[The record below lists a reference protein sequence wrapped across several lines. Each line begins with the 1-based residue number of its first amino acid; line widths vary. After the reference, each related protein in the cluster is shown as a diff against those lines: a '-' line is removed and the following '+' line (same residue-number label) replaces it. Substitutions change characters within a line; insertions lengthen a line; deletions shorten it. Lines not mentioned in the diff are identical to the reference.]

1 MNARVLA
8 KLTSVTAVSLLALIA
23 VLCLLTVR
31 DGAAWKET
39 FAATLAALLG
49 YYIGRNR
56 TTDEKGDAPK

>member
-8 KLTSVTAVSLLALIA
+8 KLTSVTAVSLLSLIG
-23 VLCLLTVR
+23 VLCVMTFR
-31 DGAAWKET
+31 DGQAWKET

-56 TTDEKGDAPK
+56 TNEEQPK